1 MSKARQH
8 DNSARQWES
17 IAYAGAPLCVNN
29 GVAVLRNIRIYPYS
43 EILLT
48 VPTEGS
54 EKYKARG
61 ESNTY
66 INGGCSD
73 CSAIIPIDG
82 PAKKVLDNWNWIL
95 LSVYWHLW
103 SQPPKCF
110 PGHSVFSE
118 LQLQSSCTCN
128 VYGIFKPWKCKS
140 TYMHIEITEF
150 STEINC
156 FWVKWEAAA

>member
-66 INGGCSD
+66 INCGCSD

-82 PAKKVLDNWNWIL
+82 PAKKYWITGIGLSCLFIGICEVSHQNVFQVILFSVSYSFNHLVL
-95 LSVYWHLW
+95 V
-103 SQPPKCF
+103 K
-110 PGHSVFSE
+110 
-118 LQLQSSCTCN
+118 
-128 VYGIFKPWKCKS
+128 
-140 TYMHIEITEF
+140 HIEYLNPGNAKALTC
-150 STEINC
+150 T
-156 FWVKWEAAA
+156 